1 MEPFNQAE
9 LASCLPQFL
18 GTADAL
24 LLTRP
29 LMELALR
36 EKRVGESDPRVGGPK
51 LSIKVSEVAGRR
63 TTLVT

>member
-18 GTADAL
+18 GTADAF

-36 EKRVGESDPRVGGPK
+36 EKRVVESDPRVGGPK
-51 LSIKVSEVAGRR
+51 LSI
-63 TTLVT
+63 